1 MSQLPEPTDPRHL
14 RASDA
19 DRHQVADVLRDA
31 AGDGRLTLDELHER
45 LDGVFAA
52 KTYAELERFT
62 TDLPSASSPTRP
74 AGPEARTA
82 DGPSRIGG
90 TPRHSLSVAFMSGAS
105 RRGPWV
111 VPPTFTAVAFM
122 GGVKLDL
129 RDARFSQREVT
140 IWAVAI
146 MGGVEIVVPDDV
158 TLIVDGVGIMG
169 GFDDHGGYAE
179 SAPSQPVVR
188 VTGLAFWGGVDVK
201 RQRRKGTKPTP
212 EIDPRADS

>member
-1 MSQLPEPTDPRHL
+1 VNQLPEPTDQGDL

-62 TDLPSASSPTRP
+62 RDLPSASSPARP
-74 AGPEARTA
+74 AGHEARTT
-82 DGPSRIGG
+82 DGRIGG
-90 TPRHSLSVAFMSGAS
+90 TPRHSLSVAFMSGAT

-122 GGVKLDL
+122 GGIKLDL
-129 RDARFSQREVT
+129 RDARFAQREVT
-140 IWAVAI
+140 IWAVAF
-146 MGGVEIVVPDDV
+146 MGGIEVVVPDDV

-169 GFDDHGGYAE
+169 GFDDHGVDSEPVPGR
-179 SAPSQPVVR
+179 PVVR
-188 VTGLAFWGGVDVK
+188 VTGLAIMGGVDVK
-201 RQRRKGTKPTP
+201 RQRRKGTEPPP
-212 EIDPRADS
+212 EIDPRTSS